1 MPDLA
6 ELGFVRQP
14 PEKIAAPGGLDIAFS
29 VYEKT
34 TEPRI
39 GARAEVRVYASES
52 AARQDYPTQA
62 LGWRNP
68 PPQVFG
74 ADLGN
79 MTSPPLQS
87 VPEATAYRATRT
99 DPSGNRI
106 WTDIFRVGRVVVVS
120 HVLARNEED
129 AAPVRAALAAA
140 VLQAVE

>member
-6 ELGFVRQP
+6 ELGFVRQA
-14 PEKIAAPGGLDIAFS
+14 PEKINAPGGLDIAFS
-29 VYEKT
+29 VYEKV

-39 GARAEVRVYASES
+39 GARAEVRVYTTES
-52 AARQDYPTQA
+52 AAVQDYPTQA

-79 MTSPPLQS
+79 MTSPPLQGLA
-87 VPEATAYRATRT
+87 EATAYRASNT

-120 HVLARNEED
+120 HVLAKNEDD
-129 AAPVRAALAAA
+129 AGPVREALAAA
-140 VLQAVE
+140 IQRAVD